1 MKKLFLSLIVLATMF
16 ACTAPEKKADAA
28 TSEDMEGGSY
38 VSLDDK
44 TAKVKQL
51 IEAYMKNDTSAAHD
65 LYADT
70 LVSYDGFVNNVDS
83 LDKLIDSPGGRAEF
97 INADMYTHTLFSDI
111 TMSLKPG
118 DLKTFTGNNGQVA
131 TGYWGLWKGK
141 GKYTNAETKVPLH
154 MILWWKGDKVVQ
166 IYRMFDPATLKAE
179 VAASQK
185 K

>member
-1 MKKLFLSLIVLATMF
+1 MKKVFLSMIVLATMF
-16 ACTAPEKKADAA
+16 ACSAPEKKADAA

-97 INADMYTHTLFSDI
+97 INADM
-111 TMSLKPG
+111 
-118 DLKTFTGNNGQVA
+118 
-131 TGYWGLWKGK
+131 
-141 GKYTNAETKVPLH
+141 
-154 MILWWKGDKVVQ
+154 
-166 IYRMFDPATLKAE
+166 
-179 VAASQK
+179 
-185 K
+185 

>member
-1 MKKLFLSLIVLATMF
+1 MKKVFLSLIVLATMF
-16 ACTAPEKKADAA
+16 ACNAPEKKADAA

-97 INADMYTHTLFSDI
+97 